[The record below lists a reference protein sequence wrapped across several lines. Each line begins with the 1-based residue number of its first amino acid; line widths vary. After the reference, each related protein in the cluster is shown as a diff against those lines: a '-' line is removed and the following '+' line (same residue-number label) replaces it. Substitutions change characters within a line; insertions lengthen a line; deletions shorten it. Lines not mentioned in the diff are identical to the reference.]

1 MAATLKDIA
10 KKLGIH
16 PATVSR
22 ALNPRTA
29 HLVNATTVARVQKAA
44 TAMDYVPNPM
54 ASGLRTS
61 RSHTIGVVIP
71 DLTNPLFPG
80 MVRGIQDTLSRA
92 GYTPLLVN
100 TDNDPKSEAQM
111 VASLSARRVDGFILA
126 TARRDHPLLV
136 ELSEKYPVVLINRIS
151 ESVQLPSVATD
162 EQHGI
167 RLAVEHLYGLGHRV
181 IAHVAGPV
189 WSSTGHERSQAF
201 ARSMRDHGLSVAKH
215 VAAVDAWNVDSAR
228 DAALRLL
235 TADPGITAV
244 VAANDQLALGT
255 IAAARQLKRRC
266 PRDISVVGY
275 NDMPFMDIV
284 DPPLTTVRVPQNEI
298 GSEAARLVLSLL
310 VEDGATPV
318 KQVRLTPE
326 LVVRGS
332 TAVMRPQPGTGA

>member
-29 HLVNATTVARVQKAA
+29 HLVNAGTVARVRKAA
-44 TAMDYVPNPM
+44 ASMNYVPNPM

-61 RSHTIGVVIP
+61 RSHTVGVVIP

-100 TDNDPKSEAQM
+100 TDNDPDTEAQM

-136 ELSEKYPVVLINRIS
+136 ELSEKYPVVLINRVT
-151 ESVQLPSVATD
+151 ESVQLPSVAAD

-167 RLAVEHLYGLGHRV
+167 RLAVEHLFGLGHV
-181 IAHVAGPV
+181 NIGHVAGPT

-201 ARSMRDHGLSVAKH
+201 SRAMRDHGLSTAKR
-215 VAAVDAWNVDSAR
+215 VAAVDAWSIESAR
-228 DAALRLL
+228 DTALKLL
-235 TADPGITAV
+235 TADPSLTAIV
-244 VAANDQLALGT
+244 GANDQMALGT
-255 IAAARQLKRRC
+255 FAAAIVLKLRC

-275 NDMPFMDIV
+275 NDMPFMDLV
-284 DPPLTTVRVPQNEI
+284 HPPLTSVRVPQNEI
-298 GSEAARLVLSLL
+298 GSEAARLILSLL

-326 LVVRGS
+326 LIVRGS
-332 TAVMRPQPGTGA
+332 TAPLRAAR